1 MKKFII
7 VFIFIVVLFFV
18 SIYYVVFC
26 NNKYE
31 NNMIE
36 DIKNNYSLEED
47 IKYLNK
53 SDFHYIIKTN
63 TLLILL
69 DDSYSLVQEV
79 ELDKLYEF
87 DVSYDIVY
95 RLNNLMY
102 EIKEISNSKVIY
114 KYYDIY
120 NGNLIEEISV

>member
-18 SIYYVVFC
+18 SIYYVVSC

-53 SDFHYIIKTN
+53 SNFYYIIKTN

-102 EIKEISNSKVIY
+102 EIKELSNSKVIY

>member
-18 SIYYVVFC
+18 SIYYVVSC

-53 SDFHYIIKTN
+53 SNFYYIIKTN

>member
-7 VFIFIVVLFFV
+7 VFIFIVALFFV

-53 SDFHYIIKTN
+53 SNFYYIIKTN

-114 KYYDIY
+114 EYYDIY